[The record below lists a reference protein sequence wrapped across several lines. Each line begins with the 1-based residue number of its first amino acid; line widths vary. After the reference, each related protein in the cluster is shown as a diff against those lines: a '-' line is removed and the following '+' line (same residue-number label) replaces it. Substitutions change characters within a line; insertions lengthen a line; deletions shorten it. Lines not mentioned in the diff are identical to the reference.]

1 MAKYLAD
8 SNVLID
14 HLRQKDSPA
23 TSFLLDFRPEISVAT
38 EAELIEGSNDNR
50 ELRNVQRLCDSLVI
64 LSIDTTICKTAINLM
79 YRFFLSHKLE
89 FMDALIAATAME
101 NKLTL
106 VTANVKHFA
115 FIKGLKLMDWKKYK
129 TQR

>member
-8 SNVLID
+8 TNVLID
-14 HLRQKDSPA
+14 HLRHKESPA
-23 TSFLLDFRPEISVAT
+23 TSFILESKPAISVAT
-38 EAELIEGSNDNR
+38 TAELIGGSKDAH
-50 ELRNVQRLCDSLVI
+50 ELKSVERLCGSLAE
-64 LSIDTTICKTAINLM
+64 LSIDSKICRQAIDLM
-79 YRFFLSHKLE
+79 YRFFLSHTLK

-106 VTANVKHFA
+106 VTANVKHFG

-129 TQR
+129 T